1 MNKLAFLALL
11 LALIFSASAAS
22 WSGSVKT
29 DSGSWDIKRQSS
41 NSSFFYEQSVQGQ
54 ISAVDYRG
62 RSLSPYHS
70 FYENVNFN
78 DVRVKERTA
87 AQQGAYSSEEMLSIK
102 SNINNSVN
110 ATICKP
116 AGSDVY
122 TIEFQEH
129 WPVNLSYSKSINY
142 TGKGINNREFFG
154 NNYDYAGANFLYNHE
169 FSKERHL
176 NATLKRMN
184 STVLATEEAILKA
197 ELEATR
203 DTQYSLKSHSTG
215 IATLKYRQLDERNE
229 ILNEAD
235 ERFVGIYDINS
246 NIQMKSRFD
255 KIQKEEDW
263 LLCCSGGYLNLT
275 TVEQEGLKSARGIF
289 DCTCHEISQNTQL

>member
-1 MNKLAFLALL
+1 MNKLTFLALFV
-11 LALIFSASAAS
+11 ALIFSASAAT

-29 DSGSWDIKRQSS
+29 DSGSWDVKRQSS
-41 NSSFFYEQSVQGQ
+41 NSSFTYEQSVQGQ

-62 RSLSPYHS
+62 RPLYPYHS

-87 AQQGAYSSEEMLSIK
+87 ALQGTYGSEEMLSIK

-110 ATICKP
+110 ATIYKP

-122 TIEFQEH
+122 TIEFQER
-129 WPVNLSYSKSINY
+129 WPVNLSYSKSIDY

-197 ELEATR
+197 EVEATR

-215 IATLKYRQLDERNE
+215 IATFKYRQLDERNE
-229 ILNEAD
+229 ILNEGD

-255 KIQKEEDW
+255 KIQKEDDW
-263 LLCCSGGYLNLT
+263 LSCCSGGYFNLT
-275 TVEQEGLKSARGIF
+275 PAEQEELKSARGIF
-289 DCTCHEISQNTQL
+289 DCTCFFI